1 MGTLKLLHVCSGVV
15 NCTWNIVATLGQAQM
30 ATIAVFR
37 GVEGQW
43 GVQKCNINRYIISN
57 MIKAV
62 TRL

>member
-1 MGTLKLLHVCSGVV
+1 M
-15 NCTWNIVATLGQAQM
+15 ATLGQAQM

-43 GVQKCNINRYIISN
+43 GVTKCNINRYKISYI
-57 MIKAV
+57 IKAV